1 MEIIIPDG
9 DGQKVI
15 DILARYAG
23 PYYNAA
29 ANVIEQIS
37 EKIPIEITFNRDE
50 AEHLALILDC
60 TKTDNW
66 KLTGKLIDKVAA
78 KL

>member
-1 MEIIIPDG
+1 MEIIIPDE

-15 DILARYAG
+15 DILASFAG
-23 PYYNAA
+23 PFYDVT

-37 EKIPIEITFNRDE
+37 GKIPIDITFNRDE
-50 AEHLALILDC
+50 AEHLALILNEVQ
-60 TKTDNW
+60 TANW
-66 KLTGKLIDKVAA
+66 KLTGKIIDKVSA